1 MAIHDCWCVDENGV
15 EKEGSRIAFAEDIAG
30 VEAFDCDKPT
40 EAPFVVEG
48 PCAKERVEVIARN
61 QMKQAAPRSFFSS
74 APALETVPTCKD
86 DGFYESVQCDNR
98 GTCWC
103 LTTVGNEIPG
113 TRVNTRGFFAKPKP
127 NCNLFQDGGPCAR
140 LKTQANFPTHL
151 QCDQDGYYE
160 EVQCMTPTNCY
171 CVDKLSGNFPK
182 LLTCFLNQ
190 LDSRSIRYKCH
201 IESVLD
207 SSFSVGLGEK

>member
-15 EKEGSRIAFAEDIAG
+15 EKEGSRIAFGEDIAG

-48 PCAKERVEVIARN
+48 PCAKERAEVIARN
-61 QMKQAAPRSFFSS
+61 QLKQTAPRSFFSS
-74 APALETVPTCKD
+74 APALETVPICKD

-171 CVDKLSGNFPK
+171 CVDKLTGKFPK
-182 LLTCFLNQ
+182 PLTCSLQ
-190 LDSRSIRYKCH
+190 YKCH
-201 IESVLD
+201 IESELD
-207 SSFSVGLGEK
+207 SSFGDGLGEK